1 MGLFDII
8 KKSLGIFVNNFKDML
23 IAVIVFSIFRAVLN
37 SILISIIGDGSGN
50 LLTTSN
56 MMDVMDSSSGSID
69 SFSYRFISSF
79 TDYLILGANFIA
91 MLGLIRR
98 GEYNI
103 GLVFEKFKENLSD
116 IVIVSGILAL
126 ISVLFES
133 IPVIGFII
141 TVVVIP
147 GLIYSYFL
155 LEDDYENSPINSLMN
170 SYRLT
175 NGHKFNLVILVF
187 FIRVFPFILG
197 AIIIATLFPFF
208 LMGLGLISILL
219 MIGTFIFS
227 SFIDMITSIALTI
240 YYEVNT
246 FDREI

>member
-8 KKSLGIFVNNFKDML
+8 KKSLGIFVSNFKDML

-37 SILISIIGDGSGN
+37 SILISIFGDGSGN
-50 LLTTSN
+50 LLSTSN

-69 SFSYRFISSF
+69 SFSYRFIIYF
-79 TDYLILGANFIA
+79 TDYLILGANFMA

-175 NGHKFNLVILVF
+175 NGHKFNLVILVIL
-187 FIRVFPFILG
+187 IRVFPFILG

-208 LMGLGLISILL
+208 LMGVGLISILL

>member
-1 MGLFDII
+1 MGLFNII
-8 KKSLGIFVNNFKDML
+8 KKSLGIFVSNFKDML

-37 SILISIIGDGSGN
+37 SILISIFGDGSGN
-50 LLTTSN
+50 LLSTSN

-79 TDYLILGANFIA
+79 TDYLILGTNFIA

-155 LEDDYENSPINSLMN
+155 LEDDYENSSINSLMN

-175 NGHKFNLVILVF
+175 NGHKFNLVILVIL
-187 FIRVFPFILG
+187 IRVFPFILG